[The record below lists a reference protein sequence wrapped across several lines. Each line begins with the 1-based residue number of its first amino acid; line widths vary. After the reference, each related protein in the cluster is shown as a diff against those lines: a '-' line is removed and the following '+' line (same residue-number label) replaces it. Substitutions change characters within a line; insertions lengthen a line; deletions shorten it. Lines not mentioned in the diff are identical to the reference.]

1 MKISLILTF
10 MLVSFASA
18 AADICERSLV
28 YDVMEDV
35 LKVHYIER
43 SPEDFDE
50 DPVVAEFLGP
60 NPMTKS
66 CAELLKEGA
75 ASITLDGR
83 AIPVK
88 HVINEKDFC
97 SEKDS
102 ESLVRSFL
110 ERNNAKDLEIAVKSM
125 SLRSIDVKTSFTD
138 EFGNPQKWIIQVRRD
153 ICAVHDMIWE

>member
-1 MKISLILTF
+1 MKISLILTL

-28 YDVMEDV
+28 YHAMEDV
-35 LKVHYIER
+35 LEVRYSER
-43 SPEDFDE
+43 SPEDFKE

-66 CAELLKEGA
+66 CGELLKEGA
-75 ASITLDGR
+75 ASINLDGR
-83 AIPVK
+83 AIPVN

-97 SEKDS
+97 TEKDS
-102 ESLVRSFL
+102 EKLVRTFL
-110 ERNNAKDLEIAVKSM
+110 EKNNAKDLEIAVKSM

-138 EFGNPQKWIIQVRRD
+138 EFGNPQKWMIQVRRD
-153 ICAVHDMIWE
+153 ICAVHDLIWD